1 MYLDFVTDSHDTDIA
16 LERLVLLLSPQG
28 MSAFLGVE
36 IGPYLSERAKQRF
49 QNEGDDVVGEWA
61 PLQEA
66 TVNIRQGLNLP
77 GEHPIN
83 RRHGILENW
92 VVRGGWHA
100 YPAGFGGALRYPA
113 NDPSGTTRE
122 KVVTAQQGSI
132 SPSTVARPVLGVNEN
147 DMIFVLT
154 ALAFSVQE
162 AFK

>member
-1 MYLDFVTDSHDTDIA
+1 MYLDFVTDFHDTDLA
-16 LERLVLLLSPQG
+16 LERLVLLLAPHG
-28 MSAFLGVE
+28 MSAFLGLEV
-36 IGPYLSERAKQRF
+36 GPYLSERAKQRF
-49 QNEGDDVVGEWA
+49 QHEGDDVVGDWA
-61 PLQEA
+61 PLQQA
-66 TVNIRQGLNLP
+66 TVEIREAQNLP

-83 RRHGILENW
+83 RRFGALENW

-122 KVVTAQQGSI
+122 KAITAQKGSL
-132 SPSTVARPVLGVNEN
+132 SPSTVPRPVLGVNEN

-154 ALAFSVQE
+154 ALAFSIQE